1 MKILNSSTSQQN
13 TERENETVRRKR
25 NNTKKMN
32 ENLRHLYR
40 DTIVGEAY
48 MKTLNELLDEL
59 GGVDEEIKEKMACIF
74 EEVRRRVVLFFRFS
88 LRESRNL
95 STKQCFE
102 DMLAIDMNCKSRIEV
117 IISVRVLNSFSLSK
131 TTSSF
136 AGKLVVLS
144 KYMRSME
151 DRCTG
156 LYDDISQ

>member
-1 MKILNSSTSQQN
+1 
-13 TERENETVRRKR
+13 
-25 NNTKKMN
+25 MN

-48 MKTLNELLDEL
+48 MKTLNELVDEL

-102 DMLAIDMNCKSRIEV
+102 DMLAIDVNCKSRIEV
-117 IISVRVLNSFSLSK
+117 IISVRVFNSFSL
-131 TTSSF
+131 
-136 AGKLVVLS
+136 
-144 KYMRSME
+144 
-151 DRCTG
+151 
-156 LYDDISQ
+156 